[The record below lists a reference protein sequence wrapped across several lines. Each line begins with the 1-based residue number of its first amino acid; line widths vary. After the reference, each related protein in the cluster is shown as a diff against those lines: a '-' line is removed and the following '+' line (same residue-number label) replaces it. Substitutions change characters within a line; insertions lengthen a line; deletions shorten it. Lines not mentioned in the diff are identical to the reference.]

1 MLLVDRDILSRGESL
16 IEGFHKESVT
26 NIGYDLTADGF
37 WMADQEQKE
46 VILQPGE
53 SVFVQAKENI
63 KLPNDIVGRV
73 VLRNSRIR
81 QGFSLDAPIYQPGHH
96 TSVFCR
102 LTNVS
107 ADELVLRSGQ
117 QYAMILFEQLA
128 AEPEN
133 PYRGAF
139 SDESKF
145 TGLASYEGQYRQQMK
160 VIEKKAEDIKAME
173 KTIYAN
179 VLVILTVFV
188 ALFSFITTN
197 LSLLSTNAGTETF
210 LVHNFVLL
218 GCISFLVGL
227 LNGLVKEHCGHKQW
241 ILTAIFLLAAVV
253 VWLI

>member
-16 IEGFHKESVT
+16 IEGFREESVT

-37 WMADQEQKE
+37 WVANQEQKE
-46 VILQPGE
+46 VTLQPGE

-63 KLPNDIVGRV
+63 CLPNNMVARV

-107 ADELVLRSGQ
+107 ADELVLRAGQ
-117 QYAMILFEQLA
+117 QYAMILFETLET
-128 AEPEN
+128 EPKA
-133 PYRGAF
+133 PYSGAF

-145 TGLASYEGQYRQQMK
+145 VGLASYEGKYRQEIK
-160 VIEKKAEDIKAME
+160 AIEKKTEDIKSME

-197 LSLLSTNAGTETF
+197 LSLLSSNAGTDTF
-210 LVHNFVLL
+210 LIHNFVLL

-227 LNGLVKEHCGHKQW
+227 LNGLVKNNHCWKHFL
-241 ILTAIFLLAAVV
+241 LTAIFLVAAIVIWV
-253 VWLI
+253 I